1 MTALT
6 TERPELEAPEPQ
18 PAATIEPARGWSFPA
33 RFGLRFA
40 LAFIIQLDLV
50 AFLSLLPYVGD
61 YAYSLWAPI
70 AQRFIP
76 FLTTTFFHI
85 APAGGGPTG
94 SGDGA
99 YSYAQTAVYAL
110 LALVI
115 ATVWSLLDRR
125 RIAYPRTLEVLR
137 VCVRVV
143 LAEAM
148 IGYGASKIVPS
159 QFPVPALDKLVQPLG
174 DFSPMGLLWAFMGF
188 SPGYTIFTGAAELFS
203 GVLLTIR
210 RTTLLGAL
218 MSIAVLVNVVA
229 LNLFYDV
236 PVKLYSAQLLL
247 LAIFLTIPHLSRLLN
262 FFVLNRPVTPDLS
275 QPLLRNRWG
284 QVILVVLRT
293 LLVAWFVVTSIRQSH
308 DWLQEAR
315 GTHSPL
321 RGIWNVASVTVDGVE
336 RPPVVS
342 DLTRWRRLVFD
353 YPAFMSLYEMNDRR
367 QRFNVKLDE
376 QKHTL
381 ALTSRDNPAR
391 TALLTYDRKDA
402 NTLLIT
408 GKLDGHDIRA
418 VCQRGDE
425 HFFLTERGFHW
436 VNEKPLNR

>member
-6 TERPELEAPEPQ
+6 TESPELEAPEPQ
-18 PAATIEPARGWSFPA
+18 AVATNEPVRGWSFPA

-40 LAFIIQLDLV
+40 LAFLIPLHIV
-50 AFLSLLPYVGD
+50 AFLSLLPYAGD
-61 YAYSLWAPI
+61 YAYSLWASVM
-70 AQRFIP
+70 QRFIP
-76 FLTTTFFHI
+76 FLTTTFFHV
-85 APAGGGPTG
+85 APSGGPTG

-110 LALVI
+110 LAVVV
-115 ATVWSLLDRR
+115 ATVWSLVDRR

-137 VCVRVV
+137 LCVRIV
-143 LAEAM
+143 LAVAM
-148 IGYGASKIVPS
+148 ISYGASKIVPS

-174 DFSPMGLLWAFMGF
+174 DFSPMGLLWVFMGF
-188 SPGYTIFTGAAELFS
+188 SPGYTIFTGAAELIS
-203 GVLLTIR
+203 GILLTIR

-229 LNLFYDV
+229 LNFFYDV

-247 LAIFLTIPHLSRLLN
+247 LAVFLSIPHLYRLLN
-262 FFVLNRPVTPDLS
+262 FFILNRPVPADSS
-275 QPLLRNRWG
+275 QPLIRNRWA
-284 QVILVVLRT
+284 QILLVVVRT
-293 LLVAWFVVTSIRQSH
+293 LLVGWFVIISIRQSH

-321 RGIWNVASVTVDGVE
+321 RGIWNVASVTVDGVD
-336 RPPVVS
+336 RPPIVT

-353 YPAFMSLYEMNDRR
+353 YPGYISLYEMNDQR
-367 QRFNVKLDE
+367 QRFTVKLNE

-381 ALTSRDNPAR
+381 LLTSRDDPKR

-402 NTLLIT
+402 NTLLFA
-408 GKLDGHDIRA
+408 GKLDGHDIHA
-418 VCQRGDE
+418 LCHRGE
-425 HFFLTERGFHW
+425 ERFFLTERGFHW